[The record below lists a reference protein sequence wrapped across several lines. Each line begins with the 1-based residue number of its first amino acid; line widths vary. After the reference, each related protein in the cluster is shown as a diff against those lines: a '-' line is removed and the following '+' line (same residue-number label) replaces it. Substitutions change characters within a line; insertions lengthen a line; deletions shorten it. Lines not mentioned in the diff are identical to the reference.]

1 MSYGLDN
8 YVNNKVSDPVLFIF
22 FFFFFFFFFFLTVLQ
37 LDIKKKE
44 GECGS
49 QKFLFL
55 H

>member
-1 MSYGLDN
+1 MSFGLDN
-8 YVNNKVSDPVLFIF
+8 YVNNKASDPVLL
-22 FFFFFFFFFFLTVLQ
+22 FFLTVLQ
-37 LDIKKKE
+37 LDIKKK

>member
-8 YVNNKVSDPVLFIF
+8 YVNNKVSDPVFYYV
-22 FFFFFFFFFFLTVLQ
+22 LTVLQ

-44 GECGS
+44 NVVP
-49 QKFLFL
+49 KRFLFL